1 VVCHPQNLD
10 DVDPEKFGKAE
21 TEPDPLGGMDLG
33 GYDYLNGYGAYG
45 EEDYMPFMPT
55 FHG

>member
-33 GYDYLNGYGAYG
+33 GFDYLNGYGAYG